1 MAVARREKE
10 ELSQYRCTA
19 RHGVLTAGDETEESW
34 GGTKSA
40 LHPAGS
46 QLVNIPR

>member
-10 ELSQYRCTA
+10 ELSQYGCTA
-19 RHGVLTAGDETEESW
+19 TRGVLTAGDETEEKSS
-34 GGTKSA
+34 GTKSS

-46 QLVNIPR
+46 QLVNISR